1 MILYIGGGEALMPPF
16 KRLQR
21 QKKRF
26 MRSRKKIFLFLKKQ
40 KNLVH
45 YVKVYKMLTFFFA
58 RRRLGGVF
66 VRKSKGLSIILMF
79 CDFSKLWP
87 FFKSDEYFFFKIL
100 SFTYVILFFNFLL
113 LNLFIVIEMLSM
125 YSRLYHH

>member
-1 MILYIGGGEALMPPF
+1 ML
-16 KRLQR
+16 
-21 QKKRF
+21 
-26 MRSRKKIFLFLKKQ
+26 
-40 KNLVH
+40 
-45 YVKVYKMLTFFFA
+45 KVYKMLTFSFA

-100 SFTYVILFFNFLL
+100 SFT
-113 LNLFIVIEMLSM
+113 
-125 YSRLYHH
+125 